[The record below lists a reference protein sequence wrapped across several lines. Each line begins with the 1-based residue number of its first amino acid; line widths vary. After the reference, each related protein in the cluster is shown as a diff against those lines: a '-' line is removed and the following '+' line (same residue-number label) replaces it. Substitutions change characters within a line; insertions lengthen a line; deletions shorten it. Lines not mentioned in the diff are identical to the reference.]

1 MLCYTTIRALLG
13 YVLGKMRSLAPT
25 WMMGETG
32 KSAKKV
38 GYKMT
43 RGEDNTQVTMAIAMQ
58 HTLHLH

>member
-13 YVLGKMRSLAPT
+13 YALGKMRNVAPT
-25 WMMGETG
+25 GVMGEIG

-58 HTLHLH
+58 PALHLH